1 MHICINCLCFQKPLF
16 LYSDQND
23 FLKHISYFARL
34 TPKSW
39 FVRFSAAF
47 LTFPFISYAPSLLVS
62 SPVASLYSTLS
73 LFQVIIHQCLPLM
86 VLHEW
91 YDLCY
96 LSASKLREGPFYP
109 EIAVGC
115 LMDN

>member
-1 MHICINCLCFQKPLF
+1 MHIRINYLCFRKPMS
-16 LYSDQND
+16 LYSDQNGL
-23 FLKHISYFARL
+23 LKHVFYFARL

-39 FVRFSAAF
+39 YVRFSAAF
-47 LTFPFISYAPSLLVS
+47 FTFPFKSCAPSLVVS

-96 LSASKLREGPFYP
+96 LPASKLREGPFYP
-109 EIAVGC
+109 EIAVGF
-115 LMDN
+115 LMDS